1 MRARVGTGRGA
12 LMANLNSENPHV
24 GRRFQ
29 EFVQTILKEKYD
41 TYFEQEAAIPIGKPP
56 KEHKFDLANADRSIV
71 AECKCY
77 TWTDSGNVPS
87 AKLMGLDE
95 AVFYFGF
102 LPAGT
107 QKILCMKESA
117 YKGKTETLAEYYVR
131 VHGHLLG
138 DVSIFEI
145 PDDGVIR
152 VIRDGTADQS

>member
-1 MRARVGTGRGA
+1 
-12 LMANLNSENPHV
+12 MANTNSENPHV

-29 EFVQTILKEKYD
+29 ELVKTVLEGACS
-41 TYFEQEAAIPIGKPP
+41 TAFEQEASVPIGRPP
-56 KEHKFDLANADRSIV
+56 KAHKYDLANKDRSIV

-102 LPAGT
+102 LPPET
-107 QKILCMKESA
+107 KKILCMKKA
-117 YKGKTETLAEYYVR
+117 TYRGKTETLADYYVR

-138 DVSIFEI
+138 DVFVYEI
-145 PDDGVIR
+145 SDDGTMKEIR
-152 VIRDGTADQS
+152 SGLTE